1 MHPGGHH
8 KARHVV
14 VTGASSGIG
23 EAIAREYL
31 KRGARLTLI
40 ARRRD
45 RLDKLAKDAEDR
57 THVVQADLGDPSV
70 AFSWI
75 DSAEKA
81 NGPVDVLI
89 NNAGVQIVKGVLET
103 SWEDAERLLM
113 LDLHTPLRLTQLML
127 KRMVPRKTG
136 TIVDISSMA
145 AIGPTPGMF
154 FYNAAKAGLAAAS
167 EGLRA
172 EMKPYGIHV
181 VTVYPGP
188 VTSDLEA
195 AARAAYELNAAA
207 KHAPTG
213 SPEVLARMIA
223 NAVEKKRPRVV
234 YPGIY
239 GVSRHFPNATRWA
252 IDALTPKLKAIAP

>member
-1 MHPGGHH
+1 M
-8 KARHVV
+8 AIALHVV

-31 KRGARLTLI
+31 TRGARVTLV

-57 THVVQADLGDPSV
+57 THVVQADLADPAV

-75 DSAEKA
+75 DGAEKA
-81 NGPVDVLI
+81 NGPIDVLV
-89 NNAGVQIVKGVLET
+89 NNAGVQIVKSVLET
-103 SWEDAERLLM
+103 PWEDGERLLQ
-113 LDLHTPLRLTQLML
+113 LDLHVPLRLTQLVL
-127 KRMVPRKTG
+127 KSMAKRRSG
-136 TIVDISSMA
+136 TIVDIASMA

-172 EMKPYGIHV
+172 EMKPYGVHV

-188 VTSDLEA
+188 VTSDMEMA
-195 AARAAYELNAAA
+195 GRAAFETTAAV
-207 KHAPTG
+207 KYTPTG
-213 SPEVLARMIA
+213 SPEVLARRIA
-223 NAVEKKRPRVV
+223 KAVEKKRPRVI
-234 YPGIY
+234 YPRTY
-239 GVSRHFPNATRWA
+239 AFSRHFPNVTRWA
-252 IDALTPKLKAIAP
+252 LDALTPTLKQLG